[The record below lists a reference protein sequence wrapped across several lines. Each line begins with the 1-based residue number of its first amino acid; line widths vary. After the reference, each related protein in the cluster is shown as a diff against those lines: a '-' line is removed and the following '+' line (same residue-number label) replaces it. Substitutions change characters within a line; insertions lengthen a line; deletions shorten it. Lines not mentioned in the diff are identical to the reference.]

1 MPNAASYS
9 AAEVL
14 RDGGRIEIRAL
25 RHDDREGLIAAIART
40 SDESLYRRFF
50 GPKHFFSEKEISF
63 FVDVDFVNHVALVAV
78 VDEDGRPAIVGGA
91 RYIMVG
97 PAQAEVSFVVIDS
110 YQRRGIGALLLRHL
124 AGIARGAGIKEFVA
138 EVMPDNIT
146 MLGVFRNSGM
156 LECTKLQPGDV
167 HVVLEL
173 N

>member
-9 AAEVL
+9 VAEVL
-14 RDGGRIEIRAL
+14 RDGGHIEIRAL

-40 SDESLYRRFF
+40 SNESLYHRFF

-63 FVDVDFVNHVALVAV
+63 FLDVDFVNHVALVAV
-78 VDEDGRPAIVGGA
+78 ADEDGRPAIVGGA
-91 RYIMVG
+91 RYIVVG
-97 PAQAEVSFVVIDS
+97 PAQAEVSFMVIDS
-110 YQRRGIGALLLRHL
+110 YQGRGIGTLLLRHL

-138 EVMPDNIT
+138 EVMPDNVS
-146 MLGVFRNSGM
+146 MLGVFRHSGM
-156 LECTKLQPGDV
+156 RESTKLQPGDV